1 MAPQIKMPTTDDL
14 MSMWNASGLKQKI
27 IFTFLMIAA
36 FRFGVQMPLF
46 GINNQVFANIA
57 QGNNIIGFL
66 DLFSGGAL
74 GKVSIFALGIG
85 PYITSS
91 IIIQLVSVVIP
102 SLEKLQ
108 KEEGEAGRRKLSQYT
123 RVFTV
128 VLAVFQS
135 LIFMLYLHHLP
146 GAVLPNVNP
155 IMFFISSIVVL
166 TAGSVLVMWIS
177 ELMTEKGI
185 GNGGSLIIFIGILSG
200 IPIYASRTAQVVANN
215 SMMQLGL
222 AVLLLIFFAAM
233 VFIVIMQEAVRKVII
248 VNQDVCIGC
257 MTCTRVCPAAG
268 AINVFK
274 TNKLPYINPGYCAR
288 CEECMHSCP
297 STAIK
302 YSSRKKAFK
311 LYSEI
316 KSYDMVSEIVDKDMK
331 RLSIDLIG
339 LNGSLKKISKTLSL
353 EFDDADYE
361 GYIQY
366 NVNDMMNRE
375 LNLSLGENIEIKKFG
390 KLFESYL
397 INRGIEVFDKKCIAC
412 GECLNSCPTGA
423 ISLDAPKPIVID
435 ENKCVYCGRCVGD
448 CQFGAIRA
456 YDDYFHSK
464 GCDLF
469 FSRSDLKGQRE
480 ADFSLA
486 SEKCQSCG
494 ICVKN

>member
-1 MAPQIKMPTTDDL
+1 MAPQMKMPTTDDL

-27 IFTFLMIAA
+27 LFTFLMIAA

-46 GINNQVFANIA
+46 GINNQIFSNIA

-91 IIIQLVSVVIP
+91 IIVQLVSVVIP

-146 GAVLPNVNP
+146 GAILPNVNP

-215 SMMQLGL
+215 SMMQMGL

-248 VNQDVCIGC
+248 VNPKRQVGNKIYGR
-257 MTCTRVCPAAG
+257 MNSFIP
-268 AINVFK
+268 FK
-274 TNKLPYINPGYCAR
+274 LNPGGVMPIIFAIAILLF
-288 CEECMHSCP
+288 P
-297 STAIK
+297 STILSLVGQAN
-302 YSSRKKAFK
+302 FK
-311 LYSEI
+311 SEAVKNVVVHLTQVLSPEGIPYYVLYFLLIFALTFFYASI
-316 KSYDMVSEIVDKDMK
+316 MPNMQPKD
-331 RLSIDLIG
+331 IAD
-339 LNGSLKKISKTLSL
+339 NLKKYGSSIPGIKPGRPTAEALDKILTKTT
-353 EFDDADYE
+353 FIGA
-361 GYIQY
+361 
-366 NVNDMMNRE
+366 
-375 LNLSLGENIEIKKFG
+375 LG
-390 KLFESYL
+390 L
-397 INRGIEVFDKKCIAC
+397 GIIA
-412 GECLNSCPTGA
+412 LVP
-423 ISLDAPKPIVID
+423 
-435 ENKCVYCGRCVGD
+435 
-448 CQFGAIRA
+448 
-456 YDDYFHSK
+456 
-464 GCDLF
+464 
-469 FSRSDLKGQRE
+469 
-480 ADFSLA
+480 SLA
-486 SEKCQSCG
+486 SYVTNIKTIQG
-494 ICVKN
+494 IGATSLIIMVGVALDLINQVRTHLLARNYESFLKE

>member
-1 MAPQIKMPTTDDL
+1 MAQGMKMPTTDDL
-14 MSMWNASGLKQKI
+14 MSMWQASGLKEKI

-46 GINNQVFANIA
+46 GINNQIFSNIA

-123 RVFTV
+123 RIFTV

-177 ELMTEKGI
+177 ELITEKGI

-200 IPIYASRTAQVVANN
+200 IPIYASRTAQIVANN

-222 AVLLLIFFAAM
+222 LVLLLIFFAAM
-233 VFIVIMQEAVRKVII
+233 IFIVIMQEAVRKVII
-248 VNQDVCIGC
+248 VNPKRQVGNKVYGGMNSFI
-257 MTCTRVCPAAG
+257 P
-268 AINVFK
+268 FK
-274 TNKLPYINPGYCAR
+274 LNPGGVMPIIFAIAILLF
-288 CEECMHSCP
+288 P
-297 STAIK
+297 STILSLVGQAN
-302 YSSRKKAFK
+302 FK
-311 LYSEI
+311 SEAVKNVVIHLNQVLSPDGIVYYVLYFLL
-316 KSYDMVSEIVDKDMK
+316 IVALTFFYASIMPNMRPKD
-331 RLSIDLIG
+331 IAD
-339 LNGSLKKISKTLSL
+339 NLKKYGSSIPGVKPGRPTAEALDKILTKTT
-353 EFDDADYE
+353 FIGAM
-361 GYIQY
+361 G
-366 NVNDMMNRE
+366 
-375 LNLSLGENIEIKKFG
+375 LGI
-390 KLFESYL
+390 
-397 INRGIEVFDKKCIAC
+397 IA
-412 GECLNSCPTGA
+412 LVP
-423 ISLDAPKPIVID
+423 
-435 ENKCVYCGRCVGD
+435 
-448 CQFGAIRA
+448 
-456 YDDYFHSK
+456 
-464 GCDLF
+464 
-469 FSRSDLKGQRE
+469 
-480 ADFSLA
+480 SLA
-486 SEKCQSCG
+486 SYVTNIKTLQG
-494 ICVKN
+494 IGATSLIIMVGVALDLINQVRTHLLARNYESFLKE

>member
-185 GNGGSLIIFIGILSG
+185 GNGGSLIIDRKS
-200 IPIYASRTAQVVANN
+200 VV
-215 SMMQLGL
+215 
-222 AVLLLIFFAAM
+222 
-233 VFIVIMQEAVRKVII
+233 
-248 VNQDVCIGC
+248 
-257 MTCTRVCPAAG
+257 
-268 AINVFK
+268 
-274 TNKLPYINPGYCAR
+274 
-288 CEECMHSCP
+288 
-297 STAIK
+297 
-302 YSSRKKAFK
+302 
-311 LYSEI
+311 
-316 KSYDMVSEIVDKDMK
+316 
-331 RLSIDLIG
+331 
-339 LNGSLKKISKTLSL
+339 
-353 EFDDADYE
+353 
-361 GYIQY
+361 
-366 NVNDMMNRE
+366 
-375 LNLSLGENIEIKKFG
+375 
-390 KLFESYL
+390 
-397 INRGIEVFDKKCIAC
+397 
-412 GECLNSCPTGA
+412 
-423 ISLDAPKPIVID
+423 
-435 ENKCVYCGRCVGD
+435 
-448 CQFGAIRA
+448 
-456 YDDYFHSK
+456 
-464 GCDLF
+464 
-469 FSRSDLKGQRE
+469 
-480 ADFSLA
+480 
-486 SEKCQSCG
+486 
-494 ICVKN
+494 

>member
-1 MAPQIKMPTTDDL
+1 MAQGMKMPTTDDL
-14 MSMWNASGLKQKI
+14 MSMWQASGLKEKI

-46 GINNQVFANIA
+46 GINNQIFSNIA

-123 RVFTV
+123 RIFTV

-177 ELMTEKGI
+177 ELITEKGI

-200 IPIYASRTAQVVANN
+200 IPIYASRTAQIVANN

-222 AVLLLIFFAAM
+222 LVLLLIFFAAM
-233 VFIVIMQEAVRKVII
+233 IFIVIMQEAVRKVII
-248 VNQDVCIGC
+248 VNPKRQVGNKVYGGMNSFI
-257 MTCTRVCPAAG
+257 P
-268 AINVFK
+268 FK
-274 TNKLPYINPGYCAR
+274 LNPGGVMPIIFAIAILLF
-288 CEECMHSCP
+288 P
-297 STAIK
+297 STILSLVGQAN
-302 YSSRKKAFK
+302 FK
-311 LYSEI
+311 SEAVKNVVIHLNQILSPDGIVYYVLYFLL
-316 KSYDMVSEIVDKDMK
+316 IVALTFFYASIMPNMQPKD
-331 RLSIDLIG
+331 IAD
-339 LNGSLKKISKTLSL
+339 NLKKYGSSIPGVKPGRPTAEALDKILTKTT
-353 EFDDADYE
+353 FIGAM
-361 GYIQY
+361 G
-366 NVNDMMNRE
+366 
-375 LNLSLGENIEIKKFG
+375 LGI
-390 KLFESYL
+390 
-397 INRGIEVFDKKCIAC
+397 IA
-412 GECLNSCPTGA
+412 LVP
-423 ISLDAPKPIVID
+423 
-435 ENKCVYCGRCVGD
+435 
-448 CQFGAIRA
+448 
-456 YDDYFHSK
+456 
-464 GCDLF
+464 
-469 FSRSDLKGQRE
+469 
-480 ADFSLA
+480 SLA
-486 SEKCQSCG
+486 SYVTNIKTLQG
-494 ICVKN
+494 IGATSLIIMVGVALDLINQVRTHLLARNYESFLKE

>member
-1 MAPQIKMPTTDDL
+1 MAPQMRMPTTDDL
-14 MSMWNASGLKQKI
+14 MSMWQASGLKEKI

-123 RVFTV
+123 RIFTV

-166 TAGSVLVMWIS
+166 TSGSVLVMWIS
-177 ELMTEKGI
+177 ELITEKGI

-200 IPIYASRTAQVVANN
+200 IPLYASRTAQIVANN

-222 AVLLLIFFAAM
+222 AMLLLIFFAAM

-248 VNQDVCIGC
+248 VNPKRQVGNKVYGGMNSFI
-257 MTCTRVCPAAG
+257 P
-268 AINVFK
+268 FK
-274 TNKLPYINPGYCAR
+274 LNPGGVMPIIFAIAILLF
-288 CEECMHSCP
+288 P
-297 STAIK
+297 STVLSLVGQAN
-302 YSSRKKAFK
+302 FK
-311 LYSEI
+311 SESVKTMVVHLTQFLSPDGITYYVLYFLL
-316 KSYDMVSEIVDKDMK
+316 IVALTFFYASIMPNMQPKD
-331 RLSIDLIG
+331 IAD
-339 LNGSLKKISKTLSL
+339 NLKKYGSSIPGVKPGRPTAEALDKILTKTT
-353 EFDDADYE
+353 FIGA
-361 GYIQY
+361 
-366 NVNDMMNRE
+366 
-375 LNLSLGENIEIKKFG
+375 LG
-390 KLFESYL
+390 L
-397 INRGIEVFDKKCIAC
+397 GIIA
-412 GECLNSCPTGA
+412 LVP
-423 ISLDAPKPIVID
+423 
-435 ENKCVYCGRCVGD
+435 
-448 CQFGAIRA
+448 
-456 YDDYFHSK
+456 
-464 GCDLF
+464 
-469 FSRSDLKGQRE
+469 
-480 ADFSLA
+480 SLA
-486 SEKCQSCG
+486 SYVTNIKTLQG
-494 ICVKN
+494 IGATSLIIMVGVALDLINQVRTHLLARNYESFLKE